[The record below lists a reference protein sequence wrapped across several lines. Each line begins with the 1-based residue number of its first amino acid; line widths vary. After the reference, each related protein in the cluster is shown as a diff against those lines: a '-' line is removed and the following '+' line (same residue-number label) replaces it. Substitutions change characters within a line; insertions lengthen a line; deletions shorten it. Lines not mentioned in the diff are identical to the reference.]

1 MNLCPVWKN
10 FPRII
15 DQYLAIVQSNP
26 SFPIFVVNEFNRD
39 PEHLYKVI
47 LKDPERLELFR
58 RIQDQT
64 LEEME
69 KGILRKMPLVYLI
82 STLMSLIVFP
92 VLARDPLTNVFFEGD
107 PRKFDAF
114 FAGTRCIYKRGASPV
129 AYPGSAEGD
138 ERMRG
143 GCI

>member
-1 MNLCPVWKN
+1 M
-10 FPRII
+10 
-15 DQYLAIVQSNP
+15 
-26 SFPIFVVNEFNRD
+26 NEFNRD

-114 FAGTRCIYKRGASPV
+114 LQERGASYKRGAGPV